1 MDFRWER
8 EYLEF
13 RDELVELIREWR
25 TPELLAE
32 HDRGEG
38 TPGPAIR
45 RFQAALD
52 ERGWMRMCWPVE
64 YGGEGRDPLYRFI
77 LIETMEYWG
86 MPYGNLT
93 FTSIAPT
100 LIAFGSEAQKNEF
113 LPGIW
118 KGEVR
123 FALGYSEP
131 NAGTDLASLRTRA
144 ERAGDDW
151 IIQGQKIWTSLAES
165 STHIWLAART
175 DPDAPRHQGISV
187 FIVPVDAEGV
197 SIRPLQTMS
206 GMRTNETFYDNVRVP
221 AENLVG
227 PENGGWNIVMYA
239 LNFERVGLA
248 AAGDLA
254 REFDML
260 VAYLRERRPELLD
273 DPVTRSRLAEIKVD
287 LHRQRA
293 LATRNAHAI
302 ARGGIGIGEASMAK
316 VHGSELR
323 HRLAN
328 TAMDLLGRYG
338 GLSEESG
345 ELAPMGGGMQHTWR
359 MSPILRFGGGTNEVQ
374 RTIIATRHLGMPR

>member
-1 MDFRWER
+1 MDFRWDR
-8 EYLEF
+8 EYLDF
-13 RDELVELIREWR
+13 RNELVEFVQAWR

-32 HDRGEG
+32 YARGEG
-38 TPGPAIR
+38 TPGPVTR
-45 RFQAALD
+45 RFHEALD

-77 LIETMEYWG
+77 FIETMEYWG

-100 LIAFGSEAQKNEF
+100 LIAFGSEAQKQEY

-118 KGEVR
+118 KGEIR

-144 ERAGDDW
+144 EPAGDDW
-151 IIQGQKIWTSLAES
+151 IIQGQKLWTSLAEI

-175 DPDAPRHQGISV
+175 DPDAPKHQGISV

-197 SIRPLQTMS
+197 SIRPLHTMS
-206 GMRTNETFYDNVRVP
+206 GMRTNETFYDAVRVP
-221 AENLVG
+221 AANLVG
-227 PENGGWNIVMYA
+227 PVNGGWNIVMYA

-254 REFDML
+254 REFDLL
-260 VAYLRERRPELLD
+260 VAHLEKRRPELLD
-273 DPVTRSRLAEIKVD
+273 DPVTRVRLAELKVD

-345 ELAPMGGGMQHTWR
+345 ALAPIGGQMQSTWR
-359 MSPILRFGGGTNEVQ
+359 MSPILRFGAGTNEVQ